1 MPVPAKL
8 VTLLGL
14 LGKEEATY
22 GTAIALT
29 TTSDGLL
36 MQFTDRNIGA
46 PATIEYAYD
55 GDLGP
60 SVASGATTKRAAP
73 AGRSFRASLPFRAKG
88 AGSAYAAA
96 TVPNLHKILKA
107 SGLDAALTSTT
118 GSEKWTYTPTAE
130 GTTYTSLTLN
140 AYARGELWAAS
151 GVVGNLTVAFD
162 TQAPPVWT
170 FDCRGIASAPT
181 DASVPQ
187 ITYPSFST
195 IPPLASSATV
205 VIGSYTTNAIVLGGS
220 FTFGRGIDNP
230 RVPISGTHLGFVP
243 SGRAPR
249 LTLTIE
255 QSAFVGSPY
264 HTSAGIDPTLLRE
277 AATSITASVQFG
289 STQYNRYKIELAT
302 AQLVNVTPA
311 NNGPVATVTLEFA
324 GHGSTPTT
332 NDDLTIT
339 FD

>member
-36 MQFTDRNIGA
+36 MQFTDRNVGA
-46 PATIEYAYD
+46 PASIEYAYD

-73 AGRSFRASLPFRAKG
+73 AGRSFRASIPFRAKG
-88 AGSAYAAA
+88 YGSAYSAAN
-96 TVPNLHKILKA
+96 VPNLHKIIKA
-107 SGLDAALTSTT
+107 SGFDAALTSTT
-118 GSEKWTYTPTAE
+118 SSEKYTYTPTAE
-130 GTTYTSLTLN
+130 GTGYTSLTLN

-151 GVVGNLTVAFD
+151 GCVGNLSINFD
-162 TQAPPVWT
+162 NQAPPVWT
-170 FDCRGIASAPT
+170 FDCRGIASVPT
-181 DASVPQ
+181 DAGVPT
-187 ITYPSFST
+187 ITYPSFNT

-205 VIGSYTTNAIVLGGS
+205 VIGSFTTNAIVLGGS
-220 FTFGRGIDNP
+220 FTFNRGIDNP

-243 SGRAPR
+243 SGRGPR
-249 LTLTIE
+249 MTLTVE
-255 QSAFVGSPY
+255 QTAFVGSPY
-264 HTSAGIDPTLLRE
+264 HTSAGLDPTLLRE
-277 AATSITASVQFG
+277 AATSIAVSIAFG
-289 STQYNRYKIELAT
+289 STQYNRYTIALPT

-332 NDDLTIT
+332 NDDCSIT

>member
-46 PATIEYAYD
+46 PASIEYAYD

-73 AGRSFRASLPFRAKG
+73 AGRSFRAAIPFRAKG

-96 TVPNLHKILKA
+96 TVPNLHKIIKA
-107 SGLDAALTSTT
+107 SGFDAALTSTT
-118 GSEKWTYTPTAE
+118 SSEKYTYTPTSE
-130 GTTYTSLTLN
+130 GVGYTSLTLN
-140 AYARGELWAAS
+140 AYARGELWAAA
-151 GVVGNLTVAFD
+151 GCVGNLSINFD
-162 TQAPPVWT
+162 NQAPPVWT
-170 FDCRGIASAPT
+170 FDVRGIASVPT
-181 DASVPQ
+181 DAAVPA

-205 VIGSYTTNAIVLGGS
+205 VIGSFTTNAVVLGGS
-220 FTFGRGIDNP
+220 FTFNRGIDNP

-243 SGRAPR
+243 SGRGPR
-249 LTLTIE
+249 MTLTVE
-255 QSAFVGSPY
+255 QTAFVGSPF

-277 AATSITASVQFG
+277 AATSITVSIAFG
-289 STQYNRYKIELAT
+289 STQYNRYTIAMAT

-311 NNGPVATVTLEFA
+311 NKGPTATVTLEFA

-332 NDDLTIT
+332 NDDCSIT

>member
-36 MQFTDRNIGA
+36 MQFSDRNVGA

-60 SVASGATTKRAAP
+60 SVASGAMTKRAAP

-88 AGSAYAAA
+88 AGAAYAAA
-96 TVPNLHKILKA
+96 TVPNVHKILKA
-107 SGLDAALTSTT
+107 CGFDAALTSTT
-118 GSEKWTYTPTAE
+118 SVEKWTYTCTPE
-130 GTTYTSLTLN
+130 GTTYASLTLN
-140 AYARGELWAAS
+140 AYARGELWAAA
-151 GVVGNLTVAFD
+151 GVVGTLGIAFEN
-162 TQAPPVWT
+162 QAPPIWT
-170 FDCRGIASAPT
+170 MDARGIASAPT
-181 DASVPQ
+181 DAAVPT
-187 ITYPSFST
+187 ITYPSFAT

-205 VIGSYTTNAIVLGGS
+205 VMGSFTTNAVVLGGS
-220 FTFGRGIDNP
+220 FSFNRGIDNP
-230 RVPISGTHLGFVP
+230 RVPITGTHLGFVP
-243 SGRAPR
+243 SGRGPR
-249 LTLTIE
+249 LTFTVE
-255 QSAFVGSPY
+255 ATAFVGSPF
-264 HTSAGIDPTLLRE
+264 HTSAGLDPTLLRE
-277 AATSITASVQFG
+277 AATSIAVSVAFG
-289 STQYNRYKIELAT
+289 STQYNRYTIALAQ

-311 NNGPVATVTLEFA
+311 NNGPSATVTLEFA
-324 GHGSTPTT
+324 GHGSTAVL
-332 NDDLTIT
+332 NDDCTIT

>member
-29 TTSDGLL
+29 STSDGLL

-46 PATIEYAYD
+46 PASIEYAFD

-73 AGRSFRASLPFRAKG
+73 AGRSFRAQLPFRAKG

-96 TVPNLHKILKA
+96 TVPNVHKILKA
-107 SGLDAALTSTT
+107 SGFDAAVTTTT
-118 GSEKWTYTPTAE
+118 GSEKWTYTPTPE

-151 GVVGNLTVAFD
+151 GVVGNLSINFD
-162 TQAPPVWT
+162 NQAPPVWT
-170 FDCRGIASAPT
+170 FDARGIASVPT
-181 DASVPQ
+181 DSSVPT

-205 VIGSYTTNAIVLGGS
+205 VIGSFTTNAVVLGGS
-220 FTFGRGIDNP
+220 FTYNRGIDNP
-230 RVPISGTHLGFVP
+230 RVPISGNHLGFVP
-243 SGRAPR
+243 SGRGPR
-249 LTLTIE
+249 LTFTVE
-255 QSAFVGSPY
+255 ATAFVGSPY
-264 HTSAGIDPTLLRE
+264 HTSAGLDPTLLRE
-277 AATSITASVQFG
+277 AATSIAVSVQFG
-289 STQYNRYKIELAT
+289 STQYNRYKIELPT

-311 NNGPVATVTLEFA
+311 NNGPVATYTLEFA
-324 GHGSTPTT
+324 GHGSTPVL
-332 NDDLTIT
+332 NDDCTIT